1 MRKNMFSS
9 VILMIAVGALLL
21 LSVPSEAAKHVIR
34 FAGTAAASM
43 ENPEY
48 VAMIKFKEAVER
60 KTKDIAVQLYPANQ
74 LGATKEFM
82 EGVGLGTV
90 EMAEVG
96 YDILGLLDRMAYA
109 LTMPYLHTSLEHY
122 IKVVEGPIG
131 DEIHQHMVKT
141 TGIRVLGALNRG
153 PRHLMNSVRPVNGP
167 SDLKGLKIR
176 SPENPLNAGTIRAMG
191 ATPVPISWGEV
202 YTALSQRVADGV
214 ENAIDE
220 LFTARLHEVQ
230 KYLSLTQHIYVAV
243 PIIINDRFYQ
253 GLSPD
258 LQGIIAAA
266 AKESVLWRREAL
278 KTSEE
283 NSLAAMKRAGIQ
295 VVTTPR
301 VEEFAERAK
310 AVWKEFE
317 DGKTLTSDLFNRI
330 RQF

>member
-1 MRKNMFSS
+1 MKTGMCSS
-9 VILMIAVGALLL
+9 AILVVALSTLL
-21 LSVPSEAAKHVIR
+21 LSSTPSEAAKRVIR
-34 FAGTAAASM
+34 FAGTAAASV

-48 VAMIKFKEAVER
+48 VAMVKFKEAVEQ
-60 KTKDIAVQLYPANQ
+60 KTKDIAVQIYPANQ

-82 EGVGLGTV
+82 EGVALGTV

-96 YDILGLLDRMAYA
+96 YDIIGLVDKMAYA

-131 DEIHQHMVKT
+131 EEIHQHMVKT

-153 PRHLMNSVRPVNGP
+153 PRHLMNSVRPVHGP

-202 YTALSQRVADGV
+202 YTSLSQGVADGV
-214 ENAIDE
+214 ENSIDE

-230 KYLSLTQHIYVAV
+230 KHLSLTQHIYVAV

-253 GLSPD
+253 GLSAD

-266 AKESVLWRREAL
+266 AKESVLWRRAEL

-283 NSLAAMKRAGIQ
+283 KSLAAMKRAGVQ

-310 AVWKEFE
+310 EVWKEFQ
-317 DGKTLTSDLFNRI
+317 DGKTLTWDLINRI